1 MILVIVVGV
10 GAVADIDGSADD
22 SVGDD
27 RLSPTFQANSCNRG
41 ACAGSIL
48 SPSLR
53 TNAAPELACREWVT
67 PSELLARRGEACAVA
82 LAVALIVFGTALDQS
97 SVGRSLRRLAWYRLW
112 DLARFLRALYWHSA
126 PVCSQVL
133 QGFPPEHLRFRD

>member
-1 MILVIVVGV
+1 MILVIVVDV
-10 GAVADIDGSADD
+10 GPVTDIDGSAED
-22 SVGDD
+22 SVGDN
-27 RLSPTFQANSCNRG
+27 RLSPTFQANNCNRG

-67 PSELLARRGEACAVA
+67 PSELLGRRGEACTVEWAAA
-82 LAVALIVFGTALDQS
+82 LTVFRTALDRPS
-97 SVGRSLRRLAWYRLW
+97 GGRSLRRLAWYRLW

-126 PVCSQVL
+126 PVWAQVL
-133 QGFPPEHLRFRD
+133 QGCPPEHLRFRD